1 MPELKK
7 IISVPVFFVTYIHV
21 QILTMAVHIV
31 TAGIEQLDTVADLF
45 NQYRVWYHQK
55 PDLEGARSFLEERIS
70 NGESKMFL
78 ALHDGVPAGFVH
90 LYPIFTSVGMRR
102 AWLLNDLFVN
112 EAHRG
117 AGIATMLLE
126 KAKELGRDNRS
137 KWLLLQTD
145 QTNIQAQQLYHKNG
159 WEIVPDMFFQ
169 FTL

>member
-1 MPELKK
+1 MA
-7 IISVPVFFVTYIHV
+7 V
-21 QILTMAVHIV
+21 QIVD
-31 TAGIEQLDTVADLF
+31 AGIEHLETLADLF
-45 NQYRVWYHQK
+45 NQYRVWYHQQS
-55 PDLEGARSFLEERIS
+55 DLEGARNFLGERIR

-78 ALHDGVPAGFVH
+78 ALNDDVPAGFVH
-90 LYPIFTSVGMRR
+90 LYPIFTSVGMKR

-117 AGIATMLLE
+117 SGIATMLLE
-126 KAKELGRDNRS
+126 KAKELGKSNQS

-145 QTNIQAQQLYHKNG
+145 QTNVQAQQLYHKNG